1 MRATSE
7 PTPQTLQALLAA
19 HGPAIGSFAYL
30 VLQHQAD
37 AERVLAST
45 LASALRQAD
54 LPSDPAAARTRL
66 LRIAARTILRGS
78 SQTGEVTPLLPD
90 ARSIRDRMPVLE
102 ALAEMDPRSRMAV
115 VLHYV
120 LDHGPDAV
128 AAILDDDPFAL
139 RSDLNEAR
147 NRLQSRVEE
156 LRAAEGTEHLE
167 EATRALPPESFDA
180 WLRRALVEES
190 ARFVPV
196 LDPSGLRTPGPAEQS
211 RPMRRW
217 WPFALVAIVVLLIAG
232 SGGLFWVVSEPA
244 AVAGRP
250 AASSSGPPSPSHT
263 AEAPIT
269 LADCQITPIASPLA
283 FAGWTTLAALDV
295 HGGDA
300 GPGQPIYA
308 LVTRG
313 MAEWIGWQEHYSGPM
328 FPAPIGRMGC
338 IFDPST
344 RQTSLV
350 GVDADWAPKLMAD
363 GCPPSPIDE
372 FGGYRET
379 GGPRAWLLLPGDT
392 ASWYVGDFSYL
403 MLFRL
408 SPPAE
413 PGQSITAWAQPLA
426 DVRAIPGEID
436 STSSQLGH
444 PDTSGSGSRYYF
456 VNVRFTTTGCWV
468 INIAINGEVVGSA
481 IAPIG
486 GVSGQATPR
495 PVPTN
500 P

>member
-1 MRATSE
+1 MDATSE
-7 PTPQTLQALLAA
+7 PTSNTAEALLAA
-19 HGPAIGSFAYL
+19 HGPAIGAFAYL
-30 VLQHQAD
+30 VLQQQAD
-37 AERVLAST
+37 AERILAAT
-45 LASALRQAD
+45 LATALGRAD
-54 LPSDPAAARTRL
+54 LPTDAEVARAAL
-66 LRIAARTILRGS
+66 LRIAAREILRGS

-90 ARSIRDRMPVLE
+90 PRSASDRMSILE
-102 ALAEMDPRSRMAV
+102 GLAEVDPRSRMAL
-115 VLHYV
+115 VLHYF
-120 LDHGPDAV
+120 LEMRPDAV
-128 AAILDDDPFAL
+128 AAILDDDAFAL

-156 LRAAEGTEHLE
+156 LQATEGTYPSDVPTQAGPLE
-167 EATRALPPESFDA
+167 PFDA
-180 WLRRALVEES
+180 RLRRTLVEES
-190 ARFVPV
+190 GRFEPV
-196 LDPSGLRTPGPAEQS
+196 LDPRGLRNAAPSPGHVGL
-211 RPMRRW
+211 RKG
-217 WPFALVAIVVLLIAG
+217 WPFALFAFIALLI
-232 SGGLFWVVSEPA
+232 GGVA
-244 AVAGRP
+244 AFLWLVPESAPTAGRL
-250 AASSSGPPSPSHT
+250 AASTTGPTASSRT

-269 LADCQITPIASPLA
+269 LADCQITPVESPLA

-350 GVDADWAPKLMAD
+350 GVDADWAPKLMGD

-379 GGPRAWLLLPGDT
+379 GGPRAWLLLSRDT

-413 PGQSITAWAQPLA
+413 AGQSITAWAQPLA
-426 DVRAIPGEID
+426 DVRPISGEID
-436 STSSQLGH
+436 SSSSQLGH
-444 PDTSGSGSRYYF
+444 PDTSGGGSRYYF

-486 GVSGQATPR
+486 GISGQATPR
-495 PVPTN
+495 PAPTVP
-500 P
+500 